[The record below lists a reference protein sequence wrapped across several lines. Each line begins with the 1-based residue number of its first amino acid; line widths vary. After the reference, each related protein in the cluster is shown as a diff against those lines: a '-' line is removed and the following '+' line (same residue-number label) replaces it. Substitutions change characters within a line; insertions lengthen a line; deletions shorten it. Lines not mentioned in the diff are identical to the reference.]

1 MVPEA
6 PRLNRCPVAGCIAA
20 VSKRINQP
28 ITTKTSNLRVAT
40 GTYTS
45 KGLGQGEPTL
55 RIQQPKPRR
64 IRVQMPMA
72 AVTYEEWCSLIDDR
86 LAREARKRLA
96 EKSQRYERHPWT
108 AEDVEGFLKRLFEH
122 DDVIR
127 ISVAHHIYRFAKA
140 ANAEV
145 GFEIGLKP
153 QQVEIPDSGI
163 VFAFATMKSS
173 AARLLLQL
181 ENVRENLDRL
191 TASREWHPDRVVGHP
206 IDECDF
212 IVLVDLLVCSL
223 PKTIEEHPG
232 LDLAAL
238 IDRTID
244 IGLRQY
250 ETVNALRISDENPD
264 HSWPIRNDEWVRNP
278 SKTRH

>member
-1 MVPEA
+1 MD
-6 PRLNRCPVAGCIAA
+6 RR
-20 VSKRINQP
+20 
-28 ITTKTSNLRVAT
+28 
-40 GTYTS
+40 
-45 KGLGQGEPTL
+45 GL
-55 RIQQPKPRR
+55 
-64 IRVQMPMA
+64 
-72 AVTYEEWCSLIDDR
+72 
-86 LAREARKRLA
+86 
-96 EKSQRYERHPWT
+96 
-108 AEDVEGFLKRLFEH
+108 EGFLKGLFEH

-127 ISVAHHIYRFAKA
+127 VSVAHHIYRFAKA

-173 AARLLLQL
+173 AARRLLQL

-191 TASREWHPDRVVGHP
+191 TISREWHPDRVVGRA

-212 IVLVDLLVCSL
+212 IVLMDLLVCSL